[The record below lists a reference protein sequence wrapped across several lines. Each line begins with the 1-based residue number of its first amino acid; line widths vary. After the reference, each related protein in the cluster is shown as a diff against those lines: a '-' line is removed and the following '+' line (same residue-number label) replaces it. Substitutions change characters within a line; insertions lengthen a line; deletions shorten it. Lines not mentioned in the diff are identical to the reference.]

1 MVSLQDDERS
11 ARRPAAARE
20 DWITRYVSNKSV
32 KTHAETS
39 SQSRGFWGTMRAK
52 PWWMRMAAAN
62 VKMSKFMFQLAR
74 KEADMG
80 VPCAIHWLLHL
91 KSDVGEHH

>member
-1 MVSLQDDERS
+1 
-11 ARRPAAARE
+11 
-20 DWITRYVSNKSV
+20 
-32 KTHAETS
+32 
-39 SQSRGFWGTMRAK
+39 
-52 PWWMRMAAAN
+52 MAAAN